1 MPYTSREAIEM
12 RKNSKCVR
20 VYLRRKKKCER
31 AKIEFFVCL
40 STLIKYKKFS
50 SSFFFIHKYPLSLSN
65 KFKYCRWVKYKNQQ
79 IRSLSYIYI
88 YLFCDRTFISAVG
101 FQQVFVSFII
111 ALVNY
116 SLFLTKQISLSF
128 LTFPRTHTY
137 IYIYIFIQNA
147 YGYVFFFWH
156 KYKLKNAVPNI

>member
-88 YLFCDRTFISAVG
+88 YTFFAIERLYPPSA
-101 FQQVFVSFII
+101 S
-111 ALVNY
+111 NTY
-116 SLFLTKQISLSF
+116 SLVLL
-128 LTFPRTHTY
+128 LP
-137 IYIYIFIQNA
+137 
-147 YGYVFFFWH
+147 
-156 KYKLKNAVPNI
+156 L